1 MNVPDV
7 SGDGREKSAPAD
19 QRLRLPVL
27 DELKTVC
34 VPSGEEDGSKSP
46 EKPSVIG
53 SRATDRSNATGTRSS
68 VWRTSSNVA
77 TSRRPSGETTGSAYS
92 PMPALTRES
101 RLDRKSRHHRLRSTL
116 SRFAA

>member
-27 DELKTVC
+27 DELKTGC
-34 VPSGEEDGSKSP
+34 VPSGEEVGSKSP

-53 SRATDRSNATGTRSS
+53 SRATDRSDATGTRSS
-68 VWRTSSNVA
+68 DWRASNNVA
-77 TSRRPSGETTGSAYS
+77 TRPRPSGETTGSAY
-92 PMPALTRES
+92 PPIPDATRQS
-101 RLDRKSRHHRLRSTL
+101 R
-116 SRFAA
+116 